1 MQVRYCILPSV
12 FPQYV
17 IKPRSVQ
24 NTKEYL
30 FRYVYNACFRLGY
43 MHMHCISSSV
53 FPLYDTKPMSAQKH
67 NSMHLD

>member
-1 MQVRYCILPSV
+1 MQVRYCILSSV

-17 IKPRSVQ
+17 IKPRSAQ
-24 NTKEYL
+24 NTKESL
-30 FRYVYNACFRLGY
+30 FRYVYDACFWLGY

-53 FPLYDTKPMSAQKH
+53 SPLYNTKPMLAQKH